1 MKNKVIK
8 VTFVILIMLLIVVAF
23 IPEAYAI
30 KPGDITGEKPTG
42 AEEIDAEFVNKLVK
56 IIQRIGT
63 FVAVGAIMIIGIK
76 YMTGSLEEKAEYKR
90 TMMPYL
96 IGCFFLFG
104 ASNLAPQI
112 AEIFD
117 FKELNNT
124 TKIGNVILG
133 LIRTTGTFIAV
144 GGLMILGIKY
154 MVGSIEERA
163 NYKKTM
169 MPFVVGAVLLFAAVN
184 ITAVLYEM
192 FAEEEKKGPPA
203 EDYYDQKRNEIL
215 EDYLN
220 PDLSGRF

>member
-8 VTFVILIMLLIVVAF
+8 ITFVILIMLLVVVAF
-23 IPEAYAI
+23 IPDTYAI
-30 KPGDITGEKPTG
+30 KPSDITGEKPAG
-42 AEEIDAEFVNKLVK
+42 ATDIDTKFVDKLVK

-63 FVAVGAIMIIGIK
+63 FVAVGVLMVIGIK

-117 FKELNNT
+117 FEKLNNT
-124 TKIGNVILG
+124 TKVGNAILG
-133 LIRTTGTFIAV
+133 LIRVAGTFIAV

-169 MPFVVGAVLLFAAVN
+169 IPFVVGAVLLFAAVN
-184 ITAVLYEM
+184 ITAMLYDM

-203 EDYYDQKRNEIL
+203 QDYYDQKV
-215 EDYLN
+215 EDLIKKR
-220 PDLSGRF
+220 DELTF